1 LSQNNISQG
10 GQGQIFEFH
19 KYFIQLIHEK
29 LDLCKYIYEMNE
41 SQKNFNQGD
50 IDDVYETAMDN
61 NVKLIRLIKK
71 FTNTIMNF
79 ANFIGNSTSKET
91 NVVNPLLNVSIGQL
105 FKMIKLNKLIIDNLI
120 LFIKQTEG
128 SQHEEL
134 LKRCVK
140 INNDLSIS
148 FNLLNLNLVNLQLGT
163 ISVNLIKNKIASY
176 AINFSI
182 PEATPTKEN
191 SIKSNLNSWNFEFAK
206 TILPFIERENIDGW
220 Y

>member
-1 LSQNNISQG
+1 
-10 GQGQIFEFH
+10 
-19 KYFIQLIHEK
+19 LI
-29 LDLCKYIYEMNE
+29 
-41 SQKNFNQGD
+41 
-50 IDDVYETAMDN
+50 
-61 NVKLIRLIKK
+61 
-71 FTNTIMNF
+71 
-79 ANFIGNSTSKET
+79 
-91 NVVNPLLNVSIGQL
+91 NPLLNISIGQL

-148 FNLLNLNLVNLQLGT
+148 FNLLNLNLINLQLGT
-163 ISVNLIKNKIASY
+163 ISVNMIKNKIASY
-176 AINFSI
+176 AINFTI
-182 PEATPTKEN
+182 PETGPTKEN
-191 SIKSNLNSWNFEFAK
+191 SVKSNLNSWNFEFAK